1 MINPLI
7 DNLDGFTLQELDQK
21 VSDLQRKYFMT
32 PNPQVQAQIANVLD
46 IYRLEQQDRRVKE
59 MMRQQNDENGE
70 NSLDNLININK
81 CHVVLC
87 DESDDINLFNKAA
100 QEQGLDKL
108 TTYIPI
114 DVEQKD
120 FDSALQSEWFM
131 PDEYKNMDIYSY
143 LEQKCQTNPSVARL
157 DEEFIEYDNRNM
169 LDLLRYMVYLV
180 DFMRENDIVWGV
192 GRGSSV
198 ASYILF
204 LIGVHKVNSIQ
215 YGLDYKEFL
224 R

>member
-1 MINPLI
+1 MKTDELGIPRFSNRDLVDMIYT
-7 DNLDGFTLQELDQK
+7 G
-21 VSDLQRKYFMT
+21 
-32 PNPQVQAQIANVLD
+32 
-46 IYRLEQQDRRVKE
+46 
-59 MMRQQNDENGE
+59 
-70 NSLDNLININK
+70 NINK

-120 FDSALQSEWFM
+120 FDSSLQSEWFM